1 MRAPT
6 IRVATGSHCS
16 WSRCDDLHWSSP
28 RHGSGRKFPV
38 RKYFQI
44 GRSSARQFSMLLIA
58 VIAGMTSELPAGMKY
73 ASSQACCTVRQGK
86 LIMMRQANGMMDV
99 RLMRTLLTLLTE
111 CSVSKTADIL
121 GQAQP
126 TVSLTLKRLREMLD
140 DPLLVRSGGA
150 LVPTERG
157 LALKETLRDI
167 LGQIDAHLSPHA
179 TFDPDNATR
188 NFRIIADN
196 CLGAV
201 FLPQLVGKIAQKAP
215 NVGVDASH
223 MPSYDDLISQLAD
236 GSIDAVIGNWPHPPE
251 YLRMSPLLTT
261 DIVCVVRPNHR
272 LASQREPISMGEFL
286 KEKHLSPT
294 SDKRAHL
301 SPIDGRLIEL
311 GLKRNIAVSV
321 PEYAIT
327 PYVLTQSDLVFTT
340 GRIFAEQIAQ
350 AFPLVVLEAPRELG
364 HMQFYMLWHECKH
377 QSPDHVWLR
386 QMIKSVAAGVRVCDP
401 TESVPITFLRA
412 GAPVFV

>member
-1 MRAPT
+1 
-6 IRVATGSHCS
+6 
-16 WSRCDDLHWSSP
+16 
-28 RHGSGRKFPV
+28 
-38 RKYFQI
+38 
-44 GRSSARQFSMLLIA
+44 
-58 VIAGMTSELPAGMKY
+58 MT
-73 ASSQACCTVRQGK
+73 
-86 LIMMRQANGMMDV
+86 RQANGTLDV

-111 CSVSKTADIL
+111 CSVSRTADLL

-140 DPLLVRSGGA
+140 DPLLVRSGGT

-167 LGQIDAHLSPHA
+167 LGQINTHLAPDP
-179 TFDPDNATR
+179 TFDPKNAKR

-201 FLPQLVGKIAQKAP
+201 FLPQLVGRIAHKAP

-223 MPSYDDLISQLAD
+223 MPSYDDLLSQLAD

-261 DIVCVVRPNHR
+261 DIVCVVRASHR
-272 LASQREPISMGEFL
+272 LASRNEPIRMEEFL
-286 KEKHLSPT
+286 TEKHLSPT

-311 GLKRNIAVSV
+311 GLKRNIATSV
-321 PEYAIT
+321 PEYAIA
-327 PYVLTQSDLVFTT
+327 PHVLAQSDLVFTT

-350 AFPLVVLEAPRELG
+350 AFPFVVLEAPRELG
-364 HMQFYMLWHECKH
+364 QMQFYMLWHECKH

-386 QMIKSVAAGVRVCDP
+386 QMIKSVAADVRASDATAP
-401 TESVPITFLRA
+401 ESLKSVRTKAAAF
-412 GAPVFV
+412 G

>member
-1 MRAPT
+1 MSDNWLWT
-6 IRVATGSHCS
+6 
-16 WSRCDDLHWSSP
+16 
-28 RHGSGRKFPV
+28 
-38 RKYFQI
+38 
-44 GRSSARQFSMLLIA
+44 LLTAMIMHN
-58 VIAGMTSELPAGMKY
+58 GMTIDLSGWHEICLF
-73 ASSQACCTVRQGK
+73 SSLLHRSTRGR

-140 DPLLVRSGGA
+140 DPLLVRFGGA

-179 TFDPDNATR
+179 TFDPNNATR

-261 DIVCVVRPNHR
+261 DIVCIVRPSHR
-272 LASQREPISMGEFL
+272 LASQRGPISMGEFL
-286 KEKHLSPT
+286 KEKHLSQT
-294 SDKRAHL
+294 SDKRAQL

-350 AFPLVVLEAPRELG
+350 SFPLVVLEAPRELG
-364 HMQFYMLWHECKH
+364 QMQFYMLWHECKH

-401 TESVPITFLRA
+401 TGSVPITFLRS

>member
-1 MRAPT
+1 M
-6 IRVATGSHCS
+6 I
-16 WSRCDDLHWSSP
+16 
-28 RHGSGRKFPV
+28 
-38 RKYFQI
+38 
-44 GRSSARQFSMLLIA
+44 
-58 VIAGMTSELPAGMKY
+58 
-73 ASSQACCTVRQGK
+73 
-86 LIMMRQANGMMDV
+86 RQANGMMDV

-111 CSVSKTADIL
+111 CSVSRTADIL

-140 DPLLVRSGGA
+140 DPLLVRAGGT

-157 LALKETLRDI
+157 LALKETLRGI
-167 LGQIDAHLSPHA
+167 LGEIDAHLSPHA
-179 TFDPDNATR
+179 TFDPKTSKR
-188 NFRIIADN
+188 TFRIVADN

-201 FLPQLVGKIAQKAP
+201 FLPQLVGRITQKAP
-215 NVGVDASH
+215 NVDVDASH

-236 GSIDAVIGNWPHPPE
+236 GSIDAVIGNWPRPPG

-261 DIVCVVRPNHR
+261 DIACLVRPSHR
-272 LASQREPISMGEFL
+272 LAQKNAPVTMEDFL
-286 KEKHLSPT
+286 EEKHLSPS
-294 SDKRAHL
+294 SDKRAQL

-327 PYVLTQSDLVFTT
+327 PYVLMQSDTIFTT

-350 AFPLVVLEAPRELG
+350 SFPLVVLEAPHELG
-364 HMQFYMLWHECKH
+364 QMQFYLLWHDCKH

-386 QMIKSVAAGVRVCDP
+386 QTIKSVAANIRSCDLATP
-401 TESVPITFLRA
+401 APIAFLRPQTVA
-412 GAPVFV
+412 YN

>member
-1 MRAPT
+1 MPLLKLVAPF
-6 IRVATGSHCS
+6 
-16 WSRCDDLHWSSP
+16 DK
-28 RHGSGRKFPV
+28 GR
-38 RKYFQI
+38 
-44 GRSSARQFSMLLIA
+44 
-58 VIAGMTSELPAGMKY
+58 
-73 ASSQACCTVRQGK
+73 

-99 RLMRTLLTLLTE
+99 RLIRTLLTLLTE

-364 HMQFYMLWHECKH
+364 QMQFYMLWHECKH

-401 TESVPITFLRA
+401 TESVPITFLRS

>member
-1 MRAPT
+1 
-6 IRVATGSHCS
+6 
-16 WSRCDDLHWSSP
+16 
-28 RHGSGRKFPV
+28 
-38 RKYFQI
+38 
-44 GRSSARQFSMLLIA
+44 
-58 VIAGMTSELPAGMKY
+58 MT
-73 ASSQACCTVRQGK
+73 
-86 LIMMRQANGMMDV
+86 RQANGMMDV

-126 TVSLTLKRLREMLD
+126 TVSLTLKRLRELLD

-179 TFDPDNATR
+179 TFDPNTATR

-201 FLPQLVGKIAQKAP
+201 FLPQLVGKIAQRAP
-215 NVGVDASH
+215 KVGVDASH
-223 MPSYDDLISQLAD
+223 MPSYEDLISQLAD
-236 GSIDAVIGNWPHPPE
+236 GSIDAVIGNWPHPPD

-261 DIVCVVRPNHR
+261 DIVCVVRSKHR
-272 LASQREPISMGEFL
+272 LASQDEPISMDAFL

-294 SDKRAHL
+294 SDKRAQL

-350 AFPLVVLEAPRELG
+350 SFPLEVLEAPRELG
-364 HMQFYMLWHECKH
+364 QMQFYMLWHECKH
-377 QSPDHVWLR
+377 QSPDHVWMR
-386 QMIKSVAAGVRVCDP
+386 QMIKSVAADIRAYDP
-401 TESVPITFLRA
+401 TAPMALKFLTQHASVYN
-412 GAPVFV
+412 

>member
-1 MRAPT
+1 MLPHQLVT
-6 IRVATGSHCS
+6 ILNKR
-16 WSRCDDLHWSSP
+16 R
-28 RHGSGRKFPV
+28 
-38 RKYFQI
+38 
-44 GRSSARQFSMLLIA
+44 
-58 VIAGMTSELPAGMKY
+58 
-73 ASSQACCTVRQGK
+73 
-86 LIMMRQANGMMDV
+86 LIMTRQASGMMDV

-167 LGQIDAHLSPHA
+167 LSQINAHLAPHA
-179 TFDPDNATR
+179 TFDPNTAAR

-215 NVGVDASH
+215 NVSVDASH

-261 DIVCVVRPNHR
+261 DIVCVVRPSHR
-272 LASQREPISMGEFL
+272 LASQREPITMDEFL

-350 AFPLVVLEAPRELG
+350 SFPLVVLEAPRDLG
-364 HMQFYMLWHECKH
+364 QMQFYMLWHECKH

-401 TESVPITFLRA
+401 TGSVPITFLRSA
-412 GAPVFV
+412 APVFV